1 MTPEQQ
7 EEFEKAVQQHIQLA
21 VNAAL
26 ANMPQQPPQPAA
38 VPAVTVNTVAVK
50 LPKFWTADPN
60 TWFSQAEASFRRSNV
75 TASYTKYDHVL
86 MKLPCDI
93 VMSVRDLVNSMQPNT
108 PDAYEQLKARL
119 IDSYAKTRWQRCS
132 LSSTYLPWVT
142 AGLPI

>member
-50 LPKFWTADPN
+50 FPEFWTADPN
-60 TWFSQAEASFRRSNV
+60 TWFSQASPPTSPPR
-75 TASYTKYDHVL
+75 
-86 MKLPCDI
+86 I
-93 VMSVRDLVNSMQPNT
+93 QNT
-108 PDAYEQLKARL
+108 
-119 IDSYAKTRWQRCS
+119 TTC
-132 LSSTYLPWVT
+132 
-142 AGLPI
+142 

>member
-50 LPKFWTADPN
+50 LPECGN
-60 TWFSQAEASFRRSNV
+60 TKEHACSEKKPWKQPSKNNRVGEAR
-75 TASYTKYDHVL
+75 K
-86 MKLPCDI
+86 M
-93 VMSVRDLVNSMQPNT
+93 
-108 PDAYEQLKARL
+108 
-119 IDSYAKTRWQRCS
+119 TR
-132 LSSTYLPWVT
+132 V
-142 AGLPI
+142 